1 MSTSWKRASP
11 SNRKRASDRAKKV
24 KVLLDVTERAVN
36 YALRQ
41 FSNGN
46 SRVMLGKNV
55 VTFAFPKQHIQR
67 ANRDPRMKAL
77 NVMLRA
83 H

>member
-1 MSTSWKRASP
+1 MSTPWKRASP
-11 SNRKRASDRAKKV
+11 SNRKRASERAKKV
-24 KVLLDVTERAVN
+24 KALLDATERAVN

-41 FSNGN
+41 FSNGK
-46 SRVMLGKNV
+46 SREMLGKNV

-67 ANRDPRMKAL
+67 ANQDPRLKAL
-77 NVMLRA
+77 NVILRA